1 MQRLLEEVR
10 LRPGALLPE
19 ALVRSVEAVP
29 AVMVLREDVLDVRG
43 IAVEVHVLA
52 ARALDEPRGGPHA
65 DAPGIAVVRAD
76 LTVPL
81 PGRLAGNLPEVAVAP
96 VQGLTVGPEEL
107 RADPVRRVVVALVVA
122 VPRALPRAHG
132 QAGRRHR
139 REDEGTHRAICC
151 SLSQN
156 GYGRPGRVP

>member
-96 VQGLTVGPEEL
+96 EEL